1 MDVTFVGR
9 LQRMYGNI
17 FNNCNYNVGVMSLSN
32 LQVQAAN
39 GVLDLTSW
47 LEFLQNRLRSL
58 DMHGQDLMVAFWEGI
73 WNQQI

>member
-1 MDVTFVGR
+1 
-9 LQRMYGNI
+9 MYGNI

-58 DMHGQDLMVAFWEGI
+58 DMHGRDLMVAFWEGI